1 MKKGEDVGGG
11 GDKGGEGAVTCLIG
25 VYLNVR
31 TSYTAGRPAPPVAR
45 FKRLHVDV
53 SAQTTSNLHTVSAT
67 SEGREEDERGDNPH
81 TESYLPLT
89 PHQQ

>member
-1 MKKGEDVGGG
+1 MKKGEDVGEGR
-11 GDKGGEGAVTCLIG
+11 DKGGEGAVTCLIG

-53 SAQTTSNLHTVSAT
+53 SAQTTSNLHTVSPT
-67 SEGREEDERGDNPH
+67 SEGREGG
-81 TESYLPLT
+81 
-89 PHQQ
+89 